1 MLKKI
6 FILITFLGLIHCS
19 SEKTKKNNSLMVAV
33 LLFSQ
38 TQKSSSTTTPSFS
51 VPSDTADTVTSAAN
65 HTGLDFRD
73 KAKAVNGVRG
83 AGISSGGVDVFSLT
97 ATGNTASIVLEW
109 SGRRI
114 LNGSGIDFTVFENAF
129 QYSANASTVFMEA
142 IIVEVSQDNISYCG
156 FSPSYNFSPKTTYS
170 TTPSFWLRFA
180 GITPTLYN
188 LETNN
193 FIGNDLYDLTKTGGD
208 GFDLENLS
216 AANDFGIGCSVTLRD
231 KIKSEGFVY
240 LRLTSATARTNP
252 DTGSNYLQD
261 VGAFGGGPDI
271 DGVLARYRA
280 VR

>member
-1 MLKKI
+1 MFKI
-6 FILITFLGLIHCS
+6 IFVSINFVFLIQCN
-19 SEKTKKNNSLMVAV
+19 SEKSNKNNSMMVAA

-38 TQKSSSTTTPSFS
+38 TQKSSSPTITTFS
-51 VPSDTADTVTSAAN
+51 IPLDTADTVTSAPN
-65 HTGLDFRD
+65 DNGSGFRD

-83 AGISSGGVDVFSLT
+83 GGISSGGVDVFSLT
-97 ATGNTASIVLEW
+97 AKGSSASMVLEW

-129 QYSANASTVFMEA
+129 QYNANSSTAFMEA

-156 FSPSYNFSPKTTYS
+156 FSPSYNFTPKTTYS
-170 TTPSFWLRFA
+170 TAPSFWLRFA

-188 LETNN
+188 VESNI
-193 FIGNDLYDLTKTGGD
+193 FSGNDLYDTSKTGGD
-208 GFDLENLS
+208 SFDLENLS
-216 AANDFGIGCSVTLRD
+216 ATNDFGIGCNVLLRD

-252 DTGSNYLQD
+252 DTGANYLQD

-280 VR
+280 PR